1 MFTRARLLLPAV
13 LLSAA
18 WFAGFAFA
26 AGKGQEDLDK
36 ATEAKLSVATLG
48 DLGEV
53 IRLTESALKK
63 GLDAT
68 NVEFANKL
76 LAATYFQ
83 RAQEISKQ
91 MFDETTTAEDFQ
103 QRRRVVVA
111 DLEKTLKLNEKQP
124 QAHLLLA
131 QLNMLP
137 GGDGMKSVRKS
148 LDKAIEFGDED
159 STSKSKALALRAA
172 LQEQEDKKLADFDEA
187 VRLTPDDV
195 TLLRARGLTLADL
208 DRNEAALADFNKAI
222 ELEPTHAPTL
232 EAKAIVLAQL
242 KKYDEAVAT
251 LNRAK
256 ELNPK
261 SLSPLLHLA
270 KVHAMQQKFDAAVED
285 LNQALA
291 MDSENVAVLLLRA
304 GVYQEKGDKKKAMDD
319 VDAAAKLRPDL
330 PLVIRTRAL
339 LLANNEQLDEA
350 AVELEKLVKL
360 DPKDSATQLQ
370 LAMIY
375 TMKKQ
380 SSKAILIYT
389 AILKAAPDEWQAW
402 RGRGDAYLNIGK
414 HADAIADYEK
424 ALKMQPKDDGILNNF
439 AWVLATSP
447 DAKLRDGPRA
457 LKLAKLACE
466 LTENKVPHI
475 LSTLAAAYAE
485 TGDFENAIKWS
496 TKAVELGGKDKE
508 SGEALK
514 KELDTYKAKKPVRES
529 LTEDAAP
536 APPKP
541 KNRGSRR
548 G

>member
-1 MFTRARLLLPAV
+1 MFARARLFLPAA
-13 LLSAA
+13 LLSVALLA
-18 WFAGFAFA
+18 SFTFAGFAFA
-26 AGKGQEDLDK
+26 ASKGQDDLDK

-68 NVEFANKL
+68 NTEFATKL
-76 LAATYFQ
+76 LAATYLQ

-91 MFDETTTAEDFQ
+91 MFDETTTAEDFR
-103 QRRRVVVA
+103 QRRRLVVA
-111 DLEKTLKLNEKQP
+111 DLEKTLKLDEKQP

-137 GGDGMKSVRKS
+137 GGAGVKSVRQS

-159 STSKSKALALRAA
+159 TTSKSKALALRAG

-187 VRLTPDDV
+187 VRLAPDDV

-242 KKYDEAVAT
+242 KRYDEAVAA
-251 LNRAK
+251 LNKVK
-256 ELNPK
+256 ELSPK

-291 MDSENVAVLLLRA
+291 MDSGNIAVLLLRA
-304 GVYQEKGDKKKAMDD
+304 GVFEEKGDKKKAMDD
-319 VDAAAKLRPDL
+319 VDAAAKLRPDM
-330 PLVIRTRAL
+330 PLVIRTRAM
-339 LLANNEQLDEA
+339 LLAENEQFDEA
-350 AVELEKLVKL
+350 VVELEKLVKL
-360 DPKDSATQLQ
+360 DPRDSVTQLQ
-370 LAMIY
+370 LAGIY
-375 TMKKQ
+375 EMKKQ
-380 SSKAILIYT
+380 SAKAIKIYT
-389 AILKAAPDEWQAW
+389 AVLAATPDDWQAW
-402 RGRGDAYLNIGK
+402 RGRADAYLNIGK
-414 HADAIADYEK
+414 HAEAIADYEK
-424 ALKMQPKDDGILNNF
+424 ALKLQPKDDGILNNF

-447 DAKLRDGPRA
+447 DAKLRDGRRA
-457 LKLAKLACE
+457 IKLAKEACE
-466 LTENKVPHI
+466 LTENKMPHI

-485 TGDFENAIKWS
+485 TGDFKNAMKWS

-508 SGEALK
+508 TGEALK
-514 KELDTYKAKKPVRES
+514 KELESYKAKKPVRES

-541 KNRGSRR
+541 KK
-548 G
+548 